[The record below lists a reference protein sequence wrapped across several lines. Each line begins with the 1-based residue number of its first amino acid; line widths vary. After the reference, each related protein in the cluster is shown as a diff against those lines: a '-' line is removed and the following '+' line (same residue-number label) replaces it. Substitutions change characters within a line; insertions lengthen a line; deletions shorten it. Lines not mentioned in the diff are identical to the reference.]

1 MEEFRTAVASAVGL
15 HARPAALF
23 SRSAK
28 ESGCVVRVAKVSE
41 GQLSEFV
48 DGSSILRVMT
58 LGVKCGDEIVVQV
71 EGQDEVAIATA
82 LRLLAESDEH

>member
-1 MEEFRTAVASAVGL
+1 MKEFRTLVASPVGL
-15 HARPAALF
+15 HARPASLF

-28 ESGCVVRVAKVSE
+28 ESGCTVRLAKVSA
-41 GQLSEFV
+41 GSISDFV

-71 EGQDEVAIATA
+71 EGESEDATA
-82 LRLLAESDEH
+82 AALRALAESADH